1 MRYPDYLV
9 HYNKNHDKRT
19 GRFTFGDGN
28 GDGVSPDDYRT
39 PELDKTYSELEKS
52 GVFKFNTIKPV
63 GNTGDAEKEWGKEI
77 VNATDVG
84 IKALNK
90 TRYKGE
96 FNDYDLLDD
105 VNKNGE
111 RHWFLFDDQT
121 YGMPELAYLVNKG
134 WSKDKIID
142 AFKTSSDLRDV
153 NSKYEDAYLAN
164 KNVTFND
171 KNWYETYKEAEK
183 SSPYKGIWNLA
194 EGYDRMDYSN
204 ELDKYID
211 ACIEISKEMKHSDEY
226 ADYLIHFNTRHD
238 PKTGRFDFALPNEKM
253 KPYGGQKK
261 SEFAKSLKTTYES
274 EGNSSLKS
282 SRLTKY
288 AIKSNKNETQ
298 QYNNNLRAFD
308 LHKKKALKAYDKQDQ
323 KKYDREI
330 TKMLSAYRYA
340 KIHEVASNDSVELG
354 KMLYK
359 SVAKELAD
367 SFVFGGAIG
376 GAIKG
381 GLDAVDDNNKLVK
394 YYKDANKKVKAQMNM
409 DYITK
414 HPKEAL
420 EKLQIDTELDK
431 RFGY

>member
-39 PELDKTYSELEKS
+39 PELDASYNKYKTSINDSYGHEFSSGLKGPKGKS
-52 GVFKFNTIKPV
+52 FDICV
-63 GNTGDAEKEWGKEI
+63 
-77 VNATDVG
+77 
-84 IKALNK
+84 KALTNI
-90 TRYKGE
+90 G
-96 FNDYDLLDD
+96 
-105 VNKNGE
+105 
-111 RHWFLFDDQT
+111 
-121 YGMPELAYLVNKG
+121 AI
-134 WSKDKIID
+134 SKDE
-142 AFKTSSDLRDV
+142 ASSDYIEQDIFDFFNGYQSV
-153 NSKYEDAYLAN
+153 AYLARNGYDKSQIKDIIVSNHKFEEAN
-164 KNVTFND
+164 KKSIDTYPYSNPYLESVYKSYYNND
-171 KNWYETYKEAEK
+171 KDSAEYKE
-183 SSPYKGIWNLA
+183 I
-194 EGYDRMDYSN
+194 
-204 ELDKYID
+204 DKYID
-211 ACIEISKEMKHSDEY
+211 ECVKLSKEMEHSDMGY
-226 ADYLIHFNTRHD
+226 SSMDYSSYLVHFNTRHD

>member
-39 PELDKTYSELEKS
+39 PELDKKYSELEKT
-52 GVFKFNTIKPV
+52 GVFNLYYNKPWLKPED
-63 GNTGDAEKEWGKEI
+63 NAEEKWGK
-77 VNATDVG
+77 DVVKAVDTG
-84 IKALNK
+84 IKAFGAEK
-90 TRYKGE
+90 MWGSE
-96 FNDYDLLDD
+96 DID
-105 VNKNGE
+105 KNAL
-111 RHWFLFDDQT
+111 RSWFLLEDQAL
-121 YGMPELAYLVNKG
+121 GFPEIAYLLVKG
-134 WSKDKIID
+134 WSGDKVFN
-142 AFKTSSDLRDV
+142 ALRDTDKMWEKD
-153 NSKYEDAYLAN
+153 NAFRNAYTGYPN
-164 KNVTFND
+164 N
-171 KNWYETYKEAEK
+171 KNWYKLSGEAANKE
-183 SSPYKGIWNLA
+183 PYKDIYTLMEVSRNITDENDIIDTYIAKCEKLLK
-194 EGYDRMDYSN
+194 ETKHSDMDYS
-204 ELDKYID
+204 
-211 ACIEISKEMKHSDEY
+211 S
-226 ADYLIHFNTRHD
+226 YLVHFNTRHD
-238 PKTGRFDFALPNEKM
+238 PKTGRFDFSLPNEKM
-253 KPYGGQKK
+253 KPYGGDKK
-261 SEFAKSLKTTYES
+261 SEFAKSLKTTYKS
-274 EGNSSLKS
+274 EGNSNLKS

-308 LHKKKALKAYDKQDQ
+308 LHKKKALKAYEKQDQ
-323 KKYDREI
+323 KKYDSEI

-340 KIHEVASNDSVELG
+340 KIHEIASNDSIELG

-394 YYKDANKKVKAQMNM
+394 YYKDTNKKVKAQMNM